1 MILTEDKHFADAVKN
16 GLKIKKQTIYYT
28 GKLEETTT
36 EDFNPFEYYVGKG
49 IYVGKLADINGKNH
63 KHIFVALN
71 DLPKQLTWE
80 QAINVKYNDGYKLP
94 DIRELSFIHL
104 YKDAVNSA
112 LKKHDGK
119 PFKEDDWYWSST
131 EYSTSI
137 AWSLSFGTSYRGAHY
152 KGDSGYVRP
161 VLALSI

>member
-16 GLKIKKQTIYYT
+16 GLKIKKQTIYYI

-71 DLPKQLTWE
+71 DLPEQLTWK
-80 QAINVKYNDGYKLP
+80 QAINFKYNDGYKLP
-94 DIRELSFIHL
+94 DIRELSFIQL

-131 EYSTSI
+131 EYNYDYAWELGFTSGGRY
-137 AWSLSFGTSYRGAHY
+137 AYD
-152 KGDSGYVRP
+152 KGNTGYVRP
-161 VLALSI
+161 VLAF

>member
-1 MILTEDKHFADAVKN
+1 MILIEDKHFADAVKN
-16 GLKIKKQTIYYT
+16 GLKIKKQTIYYI

-71 DLPKQLTWE
+71 DLPEQLTWK
-80 QAINVKYNDGYKLP
+80 QAINFKYNDGYKLP
-94 DIRELSFIHL
+94 DIRELAFIHL

-131 EYSTSI
+131 E
-137 AWSLSFGTSYRGAHY
+137 AWSDYAWFVNFINGYRGSY
-152 KGDSGYVRP
+152 IKVDSLSVRP
-161 VLALSI
+161 VLAF

>member
-36 EDFNPFEYYVGKG
+36 EDFKPFKYYAGKG
-49 IYVGKLADINGKNH
+49 IYVGKLADIKGENH

-71 DLPKQLTWE
+71 DLPEQLTWE
-80 QAINVKYNDGYKLP
+80 QATNFKYNDGYKLP

-119 PFKEDDWYWSST
+119 PFKDDDWYWSAT
-131 EYSTSI
+131 ECNATD
-137 AWSLSFGTSYRGAHY
+137 AWYLNFSSGYRDAGNKY
-152 KGDSGYVRP
+152 NSWDYVRP
-161 VLALSI
+161 VLAF